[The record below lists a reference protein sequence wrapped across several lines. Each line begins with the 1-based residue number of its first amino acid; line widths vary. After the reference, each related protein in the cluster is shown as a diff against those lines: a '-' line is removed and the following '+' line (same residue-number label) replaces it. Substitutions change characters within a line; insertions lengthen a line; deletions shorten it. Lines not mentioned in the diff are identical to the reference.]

1 MEERGQRP
9 RVMATGGE
17 SDYTAGIGSRGRR
30 LAWKQVN
37 SVHVGNLILTGQSN
51 EHLRSAFGRV
61 GVGHREVTGATGQV
75 PSRAGSTV
83 ASGRREGLGSVGS
96 ISRGATGRGTLSS
109 MGPQGQA
116 TAERWGLGAHSAS

>member
-17 SDYTAGIGSRGRR
+17 SDYTAGIGGRGRR

-61 GVGHREVTGATGQV
+61 GVGHREVTGATEQV

-96 ISRGATGRGTLSS
+96 TAVLEANGHEWRRDEENRRVASLSV
-109 MGPQGQA
+109 
-116 TAERWGLGAHSAS
+116 H